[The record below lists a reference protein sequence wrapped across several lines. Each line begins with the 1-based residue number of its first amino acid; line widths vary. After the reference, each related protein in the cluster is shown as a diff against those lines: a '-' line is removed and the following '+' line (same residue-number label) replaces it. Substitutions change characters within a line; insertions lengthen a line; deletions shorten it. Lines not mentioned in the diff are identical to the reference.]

1 MIKNN
6 FQSVNDLFG
15 DIADYI
21 NKIKPFILVK
31 NKRLDI
37 NITDK
42 YLLVEFIGVSEDMQ
56 LICVQKDDLFQK
68 QCKSNQE
75 VIDNNFCFKVSFS
88 NYFCA
93 EQLISILKPE
103 FQERYDSV
111 KQEIID
117 EIHKYLNSDEYLK
130 NACIK
135 INKKLKL
142 FIDNKFVDCKF
153 IRNKKIN
160 GKIKFN
166 RLSIYNLIKIYDTI

>member
-1 MIKNN
+1 MIKKN

-15 DIADYI
+15 NIASYI
-21 NKIKPFILVK
+21 NNIKPFILAK

-56 LICVQKDDLFQK
+56 LICVHKDDLFQK

-117 EIHKYLNSDEYLK
+117 EIHKYLDSDKY
-130 NACIK
+130 IK

-142 FIDNKFVDCKF
+142 FVDNKFVDCKF

>member
-1 MIKNN
+1 MKKNN

-15 DIADYI
+15 DIASYI
-21 NKIKPFILVK
+21 NEIKPFILAK
-31 NKRLDI
+31 NKRLNI

-103 FQERYDSV
+103 FQKRYDSV

-117 EIHKYLNSDEYLK
+117 EILKFIDSDKYF
-130 NACIK
+130 K

-142 FIDNKFVDCKF
+142 FIDDKFVDCKF

>member
-1 MIKNN
+1 MIKKN

-15 DIADYI
+15 NIANYI
-21 NKIKPFILVK
+21 NKIKPFILAK

-103 FQERYDSV
+103 IQERYDSV

-117 EIHKYLNSDEYLK
+117 EIHKYLDSDKY
-130 NACIK
+130 IK

-142 FIDNKFVDCKF
+142 FVDNKFVDCKY

>member
-15 DIADYI
+15 DIANYI

-42 YLLVEFIGVSEDMQ
+42 YLLVELIGVSEDMQ

-93 EQLISILKPE
+93 EQLISILKQE

-111 KQEIID
+111 KREIID
-117 EIHKYLNSDEYLK
+117 EIHKHLDSDKYIKLK
-130 NACIK
+130 
-135 INKKLKL
+135 KKLKL

>member
-1 MIKNN
+1 MIKKN

-15 DIADYI
+15 NIANYI
-21 NKIKPFILVK
+21 NKIKPFILAK

-117 EIHKYLNSDEYLK
+117 EIHKYLDSDKY
-130 NACIK
+130 IK

-142 FIDNKFVDCKF
+142 FVDNKFVDCKY

>member
-1 MIKNN
+1 MIKKN
-6 FQSVNDLFG
+6 FQIVNDLFG
-15 DIADYI
+15 NIANYI
-21 NKIKPFILVK
+21 NKIKPFILAK

-117 EIHKYLNSDEYLK
+117 EIHKYLDSDKY
-130 NACIK
+130 IK

-142 FIDNKFVDCKF
+142 FVDNKFVDCKY

>member
-1 MIKNN
+1 MKKNN

-15 DIADYI
+15 DIASYI
-21 NKIKPFILVK
+21 NEIKSFILAK
-31 NKRLDI
+31 NKRLNI

-103 FQERYDSV
+103 FQKRYDSV

-117 EIHKYLNSDEYLK
+117 ETLKFIDSDKY
-130 NACIK
+130 I
-135 INKKLKL
+135 KLKKGIRL
-142 FIDNKFVDCKF
+142 FIDGKFVDCKF

>member
-1 MIKNN
+1 MKKNN
-6 FQSVNDLFG
+6 FQSVNDLFW
-15 DIADYI
+15 DIASYI
-21 NKIKPFILVK
+21 NEIKPFILAK
-31 NKRLDI
+31 NKRLNI

-75 VIDNNFCFKVSFS
+75 VIDNNFCFKVNFS

-103 FQERYDSV
+103 FQKRYDSV

-117 EIHKYLNSDEYLK
+117 ETLKFIDSDKYIKLK
-130 NACIK
+130 KSI
-135 INKKLKL
+135 KL
-142 FIDNKFVDCKF
+142 FIDDKFVDCKF

>member
-1 MIKNN
+1 MKKNN

-15 DIADYI
+15 DIASYI
-21 NKIKPFILVK
+21 NEIKPFILAK
-31 NKRLDI
+31 NKRLNI

-103 FQERYDSV
+103 FQKRYDSV

-117 EIHKYLNSDEYLK
+117 ETLKFIDSDKY
-130 NACIK
+130 I
-135 INKKLKL
+135 KLKKGIRL
-142 FIDNKFVDCKF
+142 FIDGNFVDCKF

>member
-1 MIKNN
+1 MIKKN

-15 DIADYI
+15 NIANYI
-21 NKIKPFILVK
+21 NKIKPFILAK

-75 VIDNNFCFKVSFS
+75 VIDNNFCLKVSFS

-111 KQEIID
+111 KQDIID
-117 EIHKYLNSDEYLK
+117 EIHKYLNSDEY
-130 NACIK
+130 IK

-166 RLSIYNLIKIYDTI
+166 KLSIYNLIKIYDTI

>member
-1 MIKNN
+1 MKKNN

-15 DIADYI
+15 DIAKYI
-21 NKIKPFILVK
+21 NEIKPFILVK
-31 NKRLDI
+31 NKRLNI

-93 EQLISILKPE
+93 EQLISSFKPE
-103 FQERYDSV
+103 FQKRYDSV

-117 EIHKYLNSDEYLK
+117 EILKFIDSDKY
-130 NACIK
+130 IK
-135 INKKLKL
+135 LRKTIRL
-142 FIDNKFVDCKF
+142 FIDDKFVDCKF